1 MPVVLWVSKHTPVRI
16 QEDVLKQKLGK
27 DTVIVVESRE
37 FANAEEVMNLAREYK
52 ADFIVPVLPMSFI
65 MRLVELAEREGIT
78 VLYSEM
84 ELIRT
89 EYSQPI
95 AVDPYS
101 EVVVPARDERGR
113 RCYKVFRF
121 KCFKRIKEIKLVLE
135 DF

>member
-1 MPVVLWVSKHTPVRI
+1 
-16 QEDVLKQKLGK
+16 
-27 DTVIVVESRE
+27 
-37 FANAEEVMNLAREYK
+37 MNLAREYK